1 MATETLKYISGTIWV
16 GTMLPSVWSQFG
28 KAVLAPS
35 SEGLGRYTGLE
46 MTPDLDPESFH
57 GQEFTILRACISREL
72 QESSG
77 GWWRPRNTL
86 LFAKGVLFN
95 QFLGPE
101 SSCTDIC
108 PVCRPLQ
115 VILAW

>member
-1 MATETLKYISGTIWV
+1 MATETLYFKNNLGWKV
-16 GTMLPSVWSQFG
+16 APSVWSQFG

-35 SEGLGRYTGLE
+35 SEGLGRYRGLK

-57 GQEFTILRACISREL
+57 GQEVTILRACISREL

-86 LFAKGVLFN
+86 LFVRGVLFD

-101 SSCTDIC
+101 SSCTDTWPGSRKIC
-108 PVCRPLQ
+108 RVKWLQ
-115 VILAW
+115 